1 MSKQMKINAAKEAI
15 SFVKDG
21 MNLGLGTGSTVDEF
35 LILLSKEIKNGL
47 NICGVPTSKKTRDLS
62 NKLSIPLTTLE
73 SVKTLDL
80 TIDGADEIDN
90 DLSLIKGGGGALLRE
105 KIIAFNSDELLIIA
119 DESKLVDKLGD
130 FKLPIEVSPY
140 EHEVTSLR
148 IINKLNKIGYEG
160 TIDLRKDDKNVFI
173 TDAGNYIYDLSV
185 GLISDPN
192 IIEQTLNLIPG
203 VFENGL
209 FIDLTKKVVIGVQEG
224 TRIIS
229 KWLYSPCFLSIQP
242 SSFS

>member
-62 NKLSIPLTTLE
+62 NKLSIPLTNLE

-90 DLSLIKGGGGALLRE
+90 ELSLIKGGGGALLRE

-160 TIDLRKDDKNVFI
+160 TIDLRKDDKNIFI
-173 TDAGNYIYDLSV
+173 TDGGNYIYDLSV

-209 FIDLTKKVVIGVQEG
+209 FIDLTKKVVIGGQEG

-229 KWLYSPCFLSIQP
+229 K
-242 SSFS
+242 

>member
-1 MSKQMKINAAKEAI
+1 M
-15 SFVKDG
+15 
-21 MNLGLGTGSTVDEF
+21 
-35 LILLSKEIKNGL
+35 
-47 NICGVPTSKKTRDLS
+47 
-62 NKLSIPLTTLE
+62 
-73 SVKTLDL
+73 
-80 TIDGADEIDN
+80 
-90 DLSLIKGGGGALLRE
+90 IKGGGGALLRE

-173 TDAGNYIYDLSV
+173 TDGGNYIYDLSV

-209 FIDLTKKVVIGVQEG
+209 FIDLTKKVVIGGQEG

-229 KWLYSPCFLSIQP
+229 K
-242 SSFS
+242 

>member
-148 IINKLNKIGYEG
+148 IINKLKKIGYEG
-160 TIDLRKDDKNVFI
+160 TIDLRKDDKNIFI
-173 TDAGNYIYDLSV
+173 TDGGNYIYDLSV

-209 FIDLTKKVVIGVQEG
+209 FIDLTKKVVIGGQEG

-229 KWLYSPCFLSIQP
+229 K
-242 SSFS
+242 

>member
-1 MSKQMKINAAKEAI
+1 MSKEMKINAAKEAI

-21 MNLGLGTGSTVDEF
+21 MNLGLGTGSTVNEF

-148 IINKLNKIGYEG
+148 IINKLKKIGYEG
-160 TIDLRKDDKNVFI
+160 TIDLRKDNKNIFI
-173 TDAGNYIYDLSV
+173 TDGGNYIYDLSV

-192 IIEQTLNLIPG
+192 IIEQTLNSIPG
-203 VFENGL
+203 VYENGL
-209 FIDLTKKVVIGVQEG
+209 FIDLTKKVVIGGQEG

-229 KWLYSPCFLSIQP
+229 K
-242 SSFS
+242 

>member
-105 KIIAFNSDELLIIA
+105 KIIAFISDELLIIA

-160 TIDLRKDDKNVFI
+160 TIDLRKDDKNIFI
-173 TDAGNYIYDLSV
+173 TDGGNYIYDLSV

-209 FIDLTKKVVIGVQEG
+209 FIDLTKKVVIGGQEG

-229 KWLYSPCFLSIQP
+229 K
-242 SSFS
+242 

>member
-62 NKLSIPLTTLE
+62 NKLSIPLTTLK

-90 DLSLIKGGGGALLRE
+90 ELSLIKGGGGALLRE

-160 TIDLRKDDKNVFI
+160 TIDLRKDDKNIFI
-173 TDAGNYIYDLSV
+173 TDGGNYIYDLSV

-209 FIDLTKKVVIGVQEG
+209 FIDLTKKVVIGGQEG

-229 KWLYSPCFLSIQP
+229 K
-242 SSFS
+242 

>member
-1 MSKQMKINAAKEAI
+1 MKINAAKEAI

-73 SVKTLDL
+73 SVKKLDL

-90 DLSLIKGGGGALLRE
+90 ELSLIKGGGGALLRE

-148 IINKLNKIGYEG
+148 IINKLKKIGYEG
-160 TIDLRKDDKNVFI
+160 TIDLRKDDKNIFI
-173 TDAGNYIYDLSV
+173 TDGGNYIYDLSV

-229 KWLYSPCFLSIQP
+229 K
-242 SSFS
+242 

>member
-1 MSKQMKINAAKEAI
+1 MSKEMKINAAKEAI

-21 MNLGLGTGSTVDEF
+21 MNLGLGTGPTVDEF
-35 LILLSKEIKNGL
+35 LILLSKEIKSGL

-160 TIDLRKDDKNVFI
+160 TIDLRKDDNNIFI
-173 TDAGNYIYDLSV
+173 TDGGNYIYDLSV

-209 FIDLTKKVVIGVQEG
+209 FIDLTKKVVIGGQEG

-229 KWLYSPCFLSIQP
+229 K
-242 SSFS
+242 

>member
-35 LILLSKEIKNGL
+35 LIFLSKEIKNGL

-148 IINKLNKIGYEG
+148 IINKLNKIGYEE
-160 TIDLRKDDKNVFI
+160 TIDLRKDDKNIFI
-173 TDAGNYIYDLSV
+173 TDGGNYIYDLSV

-209 FIDLTKKVVIGVQEG
+209 FIDLTKKVVIGGQEG

-229 KWLYSPCFLSIQP
+229 K
-242 SSFS
+242 

>member
-1 MSKQMKINAAKEAI
+1 MSKEMKINAAKEAI

-148 IINKLNKIGYEG
+148 IINKLNKIGYKG
-160 TIDLRKDDKNVFI
+160 TIDLRKDDKNIFI
-173 TDAGNYIYDLSV
+173 TDGGNYIYDLSV

-209 FIDLTKKVVIGVQEG
+209 FIDLTKKVVIGGQEG

-229 KWLYSPCFLSIQP
+229 K
-242 SSFS
+242 

>member
-73 SVKTLDL
+73 SVKKLDL

-90 DLSLIKGGGGALLRE
+90 ELSLIKGGGGALLRE

-160 TIDLRKDDKNVFI
+160 TIDLRKDDKNIFI
-173 TDAGNYIYDLSV
+173 TDGGNYIYDLSV
-185 GLISDPN
+185 GLISEPN

-209 FIDLTKKVVIGVQEG
+209 FIDLTKKVVIGGQEG

-229 KWLYSPCFLSIQP
+229 K
-242 SSFS
+242 

>member
-1 MSKQMKINAAKEAI
+1 MKINAAKEAI

-35 LILLSKEIKNGL
+35 LILLSKEIKYGL
-47 NICGVPTSKKTRDLS
+47 NICGVPTSVKTRDLS

-160 TIDLRKDDKNVFI
+160 TIDLRKDDKNIFI
-173 TDAGNYIYDLSV
+173 TDGGNYIYDLSV

-209 FIDLTKKVVIGVQEG
+209 FIGLTKKVVIGGQEG

-229 KWLYSPCFLSIQP
+229 K
-242 SSFS
+242 

>member
-1 MSKQMKINAAKEAI
+1 MSKEMKINAAKEAI

-80 TIDGADEIDN
+80 TIDGADEIDKE
-90 DLSLIKGGGGALLRE
+90 LSLIKGGGGALLRE

-160 TIDLRKDDKNVFI
+160 TIDLRKDDKNIFI
-173 TDAGNYIYDLSV
+173 TDGGNYIYDLSV

-209 FIDLTKKVVIGVQEG
+209 FIDLTKKVVIGGQAG

-229 KWLYSPCFLSIQP
+229 K
-242 SSFS
+242 

>member
-1 MSKQMKINAAKEAI
+1 MSKEMKINAAKEAI

-47 NICGVPTSKKTRDLS
+47 NICGVPTSEKTRDLS

-80 TIDGADEIDN
+80 TIDGADEIDH

-105 KIIAFNSDELLIIA
+105 KIIAFNSNELLIIA
-119 DESKLVDKLGD
+119 DESKLVGKLGD

-148 IINKLNKIGYEG
+148 IMNKLNKIGYEG
-160 TIDLRKDDKNVFI
+160 TIDLRRDDKNIFI
-173 TDAGNYIYDLSV
+173 TDGGNYIYDLSV
-185 GLISDPN
+185 GLISEPN
-192 IIEQTLNLIPG
+192 IIEQALNLIPG

-209 FIDLTKKVVIGVQEG
+209 FIDLTKKVIIGSQVG

-229 KWLYSPCFLSIQP
+229 K
-242 SSFS
+242 

>member
-1 MSKQMKINAAKEAI
+1 MSKEMKINAAKEAI

-90 DLSLIKGGGGALLRE
+90 ELSLIKGGGGALLRE

-160 TIDLRKDDKNVFI
+160 TIDLRKDDKNIFI
-173 TDAGNYIYDLSV
+173 TDGGNYIYDLSV

-209 FIDLTKKVVIGVQEG
+209 FIDLTKKVVIGRQEG

-229 KWLYSPCFLSIQP
+229 K
-242 SSFS
+242 

>member
-1 MSKQMKINAAKEAI
+1 MSKEMKINAAKEAI

-73 SVKTLDL
+73 SVKKLDL

-90 DLSLIKGGGGALLRE
+90 ELSLIKGGGGALLRE

-130 FKLPIEVSPY
+130 FKLPVEVSPY

-148 IINKLNKIGYEG
+148 IMNKLNKIGYEG
-160 TIDLRKDDKNVFI
+160 TIGLRKNDENIFI
-173 TDAGNYIYDLSV
+173 TDGGNYIYDLSV
-185 GLISDPN
+185 GLISEPN

-209 FIDLTKKVVIGVQEG
+209 FIDLTKKVVIGGQEG

-229 KWLYSPCFLSIQP
+229 K
-242 SSFS
+242 